1 MLPVFNGLCQSTEVP
16 VQPWSLASQVSQVEA
31 SAAFD
36 RYQRGNFFLTQPS
49 AGSVPFLRLSSIVLL
64 MPDSVNNNSHASA
77 TLCRASEGQGV
88 LSALLG
94 SGSNGGCAPARS

>member
-1 MLPVFNGLCQSTEVP
+1 MLSILSGLCQSTDVP
-16 VQPWSLASQVSQVEA
+16 VYPQLLASQVSQVEA

-49 AGSVPFLRLSSIVLL
+49 AGSVPFPRLSSVVFLL
-64 MPDSVNNNSHASA
+64 PDSVDDNLHASA
-77 TLCRASEGQGV
+77 TLCRASEGQGI

-94 SGSNGGCAPARS
+94 SGSKGGCAPARS

>member
-1 MLPVFNGLCQSTEVP
+1 MQSAPNGLRPSTEVHAHLR
-16 VQPWSLASQVSQVEA
+16 SLASQVSQVEA

-49 AGSVPFLRLSSIVLL
+49 AGSVPFPRLSSVVFLL
-64 MPDSVNNNSHASA
+64 PDSVNDNSHASA
-77 TLCRASEGQGV
+77 TLCRASEGQGI

-94 SGSNGGCAPARS
+94 SGSKGGCAPARS